1 MSARPVMRAASGGV
15 TRHRA
20 QTFVI
25 FMVLLVST
33 ASATLGLAL
42 LATASG
48 PFGHAFAAQHGA
60 DVAVGVSSARASD
73 AQLAA
78 TRRLPGV
85 TAAAGPYGLDTVTL
99 TAGAPSGASGP
110 VTSSQSVSLP
120 DSVVIGRASPGGPLD
135 DLTLQSGHWPTSRDQ
150 IVLSEGQGF
159 FPNLGTQMTVTTA
172 PGKPTLTVVGIAN
185 SITNTATA
193 WVLPSEIAALR
204 SPGQPA
210 AAQMLYTFSSAA
222 TAAQIRGDVAA
233 IRAALP
239 ADSVG
244 AYDSW
249 LTAEQSATG
258 NGSIL
263 SPFVDAFALIGLLMA
278 ALIVANVVTGAVVA
292 SYRRIGVLKSLG
304 FSPAQVI
311 VAYVT
316 RVGVPA
322 VVGTVVGLV
331 AGNVLAIP
339 VLRKSAQSFDVG
351 SQTIPVWV
359 EVVTP
364 LVMIGVV
371 ALTAFVPALRAGRLS
386 AVQAIAM
393 GQAPRQGRGY
403 AAHRLASRLRLP
415 RPVTIGLA
423 APFARPARTI
433 GTLAAIMFGVTAVVY
448 AVGLD
453 ASLSRAEQGQ
463 SLAATAPVQI
473 GLANGNGIL
482 PGSSQD
488 KAIATALAGQR
499 GTLHFAGVDYTPIS
513 IAGLAT
519 QAQGQVFLGNSAW
532 AGYELISGHWFGRP
546 GQVVVNTAYLTQTGL
561 SVGDATTISAGGKP
575 ETVRISGEIFVP
587 GNSPALMTSWQT
599 LEASAVPRLSI
610 AQYWVGLRTGVNVN
624 SYVASVQQ
632 SLGGQY
638 TANGP
643 QGGGQFYLIADSLIA
658 MLTLMM
664 AVVAGLGVLNTV
676 LLGTRDRVRDLGVF
690 KAVGMTPRQTITM
703 VMCWVVGP
711 AIAAAVIAVPIALR
725 LHSATITAM
734 GNAAYTALPASL
746 QDVYHPAEILLLAA
760 SGLVIAV
767 FGALLP
773 ASWAARART
782 ATALRAE

>member
-1 MSARPVMRAASGGV
+1 VSARPVMRAAAGGV

-48 PFGHAFAAQHGA
+48 PFGHAFATQHGA
-60 DVAVGVSSARASD
+60 DAAVGVSPARASD
-73 AQLAA
+73 SQLAA
-78 TRRLPGV
+78 TRKVAGV
-85 TAAAGPYGLDTVTL
+85 TAVAGPFGAATVTL
-99 TAGAPSGASGP
+99 T
-110 VTSSQSVSLP
+110 SQGVSLP
-120 DSVVIGRASPGGPLD
+120 GTLVIGRASPGGPLD
-135 DLTLQSGHWPTSRDQ
+135 DLTLQSGHWPTSPDQ
-150 IVLSEGQGF
+150 VVLSQNMGF
-159 FPNLGTQMTVTTA
+159 FPNLGTQMTVATA
-172 PGKPTLTVVGIAN
+172 PGKPKLTVVGIAN
-185 SITNTATA
+185 SITNTADA
-193 WVLPSEIAALR
+193 WVLPPEIAALR

-233 IRAALP
+233 VAATLP
-239 ADSVG
+239 AGAVG
-244 AYDSW
+244 AYISW
-249 LTAEQSATG
+249 LTAEQSSTG
-258 NGSIL
+258 NGKIL

-278 ALIVANVVTGAVVA
+278 VLIVANVVSGAVVA
-292 SYRRIGVLKSLG
+292 SYRRIGVLKSIG

-316 RVGVPA
+316 RVGMPA
-322 VVGTVVGLV
+322 VVGTIFGLV
-331 AGNVLAIP
+331 LGNVLAIS
-339 VLRKSAQSFDVG
+339 VLHKSAQSFRVG
-351 SQTIPVWV
+351 SQMVPLWV

-364 LVMIGVV
+364 LVMIGLV
-371 ALTAFVPALRAGRLS
+371 ALTALVPALRAGRLS

-423 APFARPARTI
+423 APFARPARTL

-453 ASLSRAEQGQ
+453 ASLTKSEQGQ

-473 GLANGNGIL
+473 GLSNGNGIS

-488 KAIATALAGQR
+488 KAVAAALARQP
-499 GTLHFAGVDYTPIS
+499 GTLHSAAVDYTQVS
-513 IAGLAT
+513 IAGLTT
-519 QAQGQVFLGNSAW
+519 QAQAQVYLGNSAW
-532 AGYELISGHWFGRP
+532 VGYDLISGHWFSRP

-587 GNSPALMTSWQT
+587 GNTPALMASWQT
-599 LEASAVPRLSI
+599 LSATAAPPLSI
-610 AQYWVGLRTGVNVN
+610 QQYVVGLRTGVDVD

-632 SLGGQY
+632 SLGAQY
-638 TANGP
+638 SANGP

-690 KAVGMTPRQTITM
+690 KAVGMTPRQTIAM

-711 AIAAAVIAVPIALR
+711 AIAAAVIAVPIALK

-746 QDVYHPAEILLLAA
+746 GDVYHPVEVLVLAA
-760 SGLVIAV
+760 SGLAIAAL
-767 FGALLP
+767 GALLP